1 MTVQAEAHRLMN
13 ITNKSREFYEC
24 KIYMGSIDEKN
35 KKSIKL
41 SKISKFIKNFQ
52 DCYEVMIPLRITKTS
67 YLSGSQYEEK
77 GYELG
82 VINYPRIRNI
92 KNEQAEIKDFMIL
105 LAEAL
110 IVEFNQ
116 KRLSV
121 VDDNYVTMYE
131 AKI

>member
-24 KIYMGSIDEKN
+24 KIYMGSINEKN
-35 KKSIKL
+35 KKKIRL
-41 SKISKFIKNFQ
+41 GRISKFIKP
-52 DCYEVMIPLRITKTS
+52 IRITKTP

-82 VINYPRIRNI
+82 VINYPRIKNI

-116 KRLSV
+116 RRLSV

>member
-1 MTVQAEAHRLMN
+1 MN

-24 KIYMGSIDEKN
+24 KIYMGSINEKN
-35 KKSIKL
+35 KKKIRL
-41 SKISKFIKNFQ
+41 SRISKFIKNFQ
-52 DCYEVMIPLRITKTS
+52 DCYEVMIPIRITKTS

-82 VINYPRIRNI
+82 VINYPRIKNI

-116 KRLSV
+116 RRLSV

>member
-1 MTVQAEAHRLMN
+1 MN

-24 KIYMGSIDEKN
+24 KIYMGSINEKN
-35 KKSIKL
+35 KKKIRL
-41 SKISKFIKNFQ
+41 GRISKFIKNFQ
-52 DCYEVMIPLRITKTS
+52 DCYEVMIPIRITKTS

-82 VINYPRIRNI
+82 VINYPRIKNI

-116 KRLSV
+116 RRLSV

>member
-1 MTVQAEAHRLMN
+1 MTVQAEARRLMN

-24 KIYMGSIDEKN
+24 KIYMGSINEKN
-35 KKSIKL
+35 KKKIRL
-41 SKISKFIKNFQ
+41 SRISKFIKNFQ
-52 DCYEVMIPLRITKTS
+52 DCYEVMIPIRITKTS

-82 VINYPRIRNI
+82 VINYPRIKNI

-116 KRLSV
+116 RRLSV

>member
-1 MTVQAEAHRLMN
+1 MN

-24 KIYMGSIDEKN
+24 KIYMGSVDEKN
-35 KKSIKL
+35 KKRIRL
-41 SKISKFIKNFQ
+41 SRISKFIKNFQ

-82 VINYPRIRNI
+82 VINYPKIKNI

-116 KRLSV
+116 RRLSV

>member
-1 MTVQAEAHRLMN
+1 MN

-24 KIYMGSIDEKN
+24 KIYMGSINEKN
-35 KKSIKL
+35 NKKIKL
-41 SKISKFIKNFQ
+41 SRISDFIKNFQ
-52 DCYEVMIPLRITKTS
+52 DCYEVMIPVRITKTS

-116 KRLSV
+116 RRLSV

>member
-1 MTVQAEAHRLMN
+1 MN

-24 KIYMGSIDEKN
+24 KIYMGSINEKN
-35 KKSIKL
+35 KKKIRL
-41 SKISKFIKNFQ
+41 SRISKFIKNFQ
-52 DCYEVMIPLRITKTS
+52 DCYEVMIPIRVTKTS

-82 VINYPRIRNI
+82 VINYPRIKNI

-116 KRLSV
+116 RRLSV

>member
-24 KIYMGSIDEKN
+24 KIYMGSINEKN
-35 KKSIKL
+35 KKKIRL
-41 SKISKFIKNFQ
+41 SRISKFIKNFQ
-52 DCYEVMIPLRITKTS
+52 DCYEVMIPIRITKTS

-82 VINYPRIRNI
+82 VINYPRIKNI

-116 KRLSV
+116 RRLSV

>member
-24 KIYMGSIDEKN
+24 KIYMGSINEKN
-35 KKSIKL
+35 KKKIRL
-41 SKISKFIKNFQ
+41 GRISKFIKNFQ
-52 DCYEVMIPLRITKTS
+52 DCYEVMIPIRITKTS

-82 VINYPRIRNI
+82 VINYPRIKNI

-116 KRLSV
+116 RRLSV

>member
-1 MTVQAEAHRLMN
+1 LTVQAEAHRLMN

-24 KIYMGSIDEKN
+24 KIYMGSINEKN
-35 KKSIKL
+35 KKKIRL
-41 SKISKFIKNFQ
+41 GRISKFIKNFQ
-52 DCYEVMIPLRITKTS
+52 DCYEVMIPIRITKTS

-82 VINYPRIRNI
+82 VINYPRIKNI

-116 KRLSV
+116 RRLSV